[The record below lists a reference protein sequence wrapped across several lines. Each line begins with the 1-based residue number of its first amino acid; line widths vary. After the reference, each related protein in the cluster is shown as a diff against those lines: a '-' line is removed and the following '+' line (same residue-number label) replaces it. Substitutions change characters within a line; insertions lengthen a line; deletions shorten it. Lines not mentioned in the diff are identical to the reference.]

1 MSGTSSQGLPYEGSG
16 PSSQL
21 VLDIWHPNC
30 WTLETTA
37 KAPAGLVAQ
46 SVYLVE
52 GTAHARV
59 TAYGDTTDAVDELV
73 ERIEQS
79 PITKTVQR
87 ITKSFGPRSPKPVS
101 GNATED
107 LLVTYGE
114 NNSIHDAL
122 TSRGFV
128 PVEAIRIRDG
138 REYWTVVAEGPRS
151 DFEDRLAEVE
161 RRMDADIEIRS
172 TGSTATNRWQ
182 VLLSQELSERQ
193 REVIE
198 LARQRGYYE
207 WPRETNASDLAE
219 ELGISKTTL
228 LEHLRKA
235 ESKIIGQN

>member
-1 MSGTSSQGLPYEGSG
+1 
-16 PSSQL
+16 
-21 VLDIWHPNC
+21 
-30 WTLETTA
+30 
-37 KAPAGLVAQ
+37 
-46 SVYLVE
+46 VYLLE

-59 TAYGDTTDAVDELV
+59 TAYGDTNDAVDDLV
-73 ERIEQS
+73 ARIERS
-79 PITKTVQR
+79 PITNTVQR
-87 ITKSFGPRSPKPVS
+87 ITNPFAPRSPKPIS

-114 NNSIHDAL
+114 NNSIHNAI

-151 DFEDRLAEVE
+151 DLEERLAKVE
-161 RRMDADIEIRS
+161 CRIGADIKIRS

-182 VLLSQELSERQ
+182 AILSQDLSERQ

-219 ELGISKTTL
+219 ELKISKTTL